1 MTYTILQPIKRS
13 FFLFVILTISFTAEL
28 SAQSPSVPSIKAL
41 HEYAEK
47 NGVSPKDYI
56 FKLFEK
62 SDIVVLGERDHRDSI
77 QYNFILDL
85 LSDPRFAERV
95 GHVYTEVGGI
105 NLTEDVNRLLQGSY
119 SSENEF
125 MDSLYTYYRK
135 GECFYP
141 LWEKYNRIKFLK
153 GLYNINK
160 KASRKIHLGLT
171 DINFSWDSIHT
182 VNDYMAFWTSLD
194 KTNRDSLLSANF
206 ASMYERQPL
215 VKGARKALVITSQPH
230 SISYSGYFKPWDRD
244 YGTQGWWIK
253 KTFGEERVKIV
264 VLNWFDWVLWNG
276 QNCPM
281 TGNGAWDAAFERM
294 RCRPFGID
302 FQDNPYGETNYN
314 GPAGGGP
321 SFIKGQKW
329 QDVADGLIYDAPL
342 YDHVAAI
349 GIKGIITEKFE
360 PEIRRRTEI
369 FWRVVH
375 PEDTIVPFDAFI
387 KEFNVPVTAPAT
399 FKSKEEIKRMIQ
411 ATEEQQQDK

>member
-1 MTYTILQPIKRS
+1 MDNMILRS
-13 FFLFVILTISFTAEL
+13 IARSLSLFVILTLSFATDLA
-28 SAQSPSVPSIKAL
+28 AQSPSVASIKAL

-62 SDIVVLGERDHRDSI
+62 SDIVVLGERDHRDSV

-85 LSDPRFAERV
+85 LADYRFAERV

-153 GLYNINK
+153 GLHDINK
-160 KASRKIHLGLT
+160 KSSRKIHLGLT
-171 DINFSWDSIHT
+171 DLDFSWENIRT
-182 VNDYMAFWTSLD
+182 VEDYKAFWTSLN
-194 KTNRDSLLSANF
+194 KTNRDSLMCANF
-206 ASMYERQPL
+206 TGMYERQTPIAG
-215 VKGARKALVITSQPH
+215 VRKALVITSQPH
-230 SISYSGYFKPWDRD
+230 AINYSGYFKYWNRD
-244 YGTQGWWIK
+244 YGTQGWWMK
-253 KTFGEERVKIV
+253 KTFGNDRVKIV
-264 VLNWFDWVLWNG
+264 ILNWFDYVLFNG
-276 QNCPM
+276 QNYPM
-281 TGNGAWDAAFERM
+281 TGNGSWDAAFDRM
-294 RCRPFGID
+294 DCRPFGID
-302 FQDNPYGETNYN
+302 LHNSPYGETSYN
-314 GPAGGGP
+314 GDGGGGP
-321 SFIKGQKW
+321 TLIKGMKW

-349 GIKGIITEKFE
+349 GIKGIISKEFE
-360 PEIRRRTEI
+360 PEIKRRAEL

-375 PEDTIVPFDAFI
+375 PKDTVVPFDAFI
-387 KEFNVPVTAPAT
+387 KEYNIPLTAPAT
-399 FKSKEEIKRMIQ
+399 FKSKEEIKRLIQ
-411 ATEEQQQDK
+411 AVEAQQQD